1 VRELNPPGRTVRIL
15 SRRALEEL
23 SALQATVHA
32 RGPPRNAALRTFVA
46 SRQSTTPIAQHQFW
60 LEFSWL
66 DQEYRAAVRRLA
78 QFCHLHKDGSPRSL
92 GLVMFRRTDLETP
105 LPGAGSFSGSQE
117 AGQAL
122 ASLEERSAG

>member
-1 VRELNPPGRTVRIL
+1 VRELSPQGGTVKIL

-32 RGPPRNAALRTFVA
+32 LGVPRNAALRMFIA
-46 SRQSTTPIAQHQFW
+46 SRHSTTPISQREFW

-78 QFCHLHKDGSPRSL
+78 EFCLSHRDGSPRSL
-92 GLVMFRRTDLETP
+92 
-105 LPGAGSFSGSQE
+105 
-117 AGQAL
+117 
-122 ASLEERSAG
+122 RSALVSRAS